1 MTSMGCAN
9 RCDQHVSTGSA
20 KAKQNKRVT
29 FKLNTAPAGPLTFW
43 QLAFISG
50 LISGFGQAFHQAP
63 SQVRLDAPAAL
74 LKGKGVKWRV
84 RTR

>member
-1 MTSMGCAN
+1 MTSLGCAN
-9 RCDQHVSTGSA
+9 RCDQHVSTGWL
-20 KAKQNKRVT
+20 K
-29 FKLNTAPAGPLTFW
+29 APAGTLTFW